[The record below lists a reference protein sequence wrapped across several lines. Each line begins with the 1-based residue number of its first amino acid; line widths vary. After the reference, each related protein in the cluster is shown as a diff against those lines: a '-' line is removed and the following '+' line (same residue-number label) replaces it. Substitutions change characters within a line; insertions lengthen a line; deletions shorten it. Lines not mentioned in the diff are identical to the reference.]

1 MLHFGT
7 LVGDEYLADGVGE
20 LDGDGLVFAKFAG
33 VVVELGEGEDG
44 TLSGIAFS
52 PSNLCS

>member
-1 MLHFGT
+1 
-7 LVGDEYLADGVGE
+7 LVGDEYFADGVGE

-44 TLSGIAFS
+44 RLSGIAFS